1 MSQLFDSQLRNNFF
15 RKNSI
20 KLTKFNICCQSFQA
34 HRDIPTPGLGPIARP
49 RSYSTSTANSDSLL
63 SSYLEK
69 NGPLKNNTSSLFGG
83 TSSPLFAN
91 LRDSGFN
98 VNAFY
103 NDSLDAVLN
112 QTLDDL
118 NLDDIHMEAS
128 LEKDFIGS
136 NVGDNHDNNA
146 MNAVNSVLHRSSLL
160 GSTAPVNIPGLFA
173 IIITFN

>member
-1 MSQLFDSQLRNNFF
+1 MRNNFF